1 MKYEI
6 HQIRLSEQLQNEVN
20 RIGHSA
26 AAADHS
32 IYRAHLDTTRGKWD
46 PGYLTLYTKV
56 ATVLSEN
63 TLTLEDVFRIGNI
76 GPRDDSEILEQHGPM
91 HSLSVGDLV
100 RDQDGVWHL
109 CASMGWEVVF
119 MENTPYW
126 VAA

>member
-1 MKYEI
+1 MQFQIY
-6 HQIRLSEQLQNEVN
+6 QIRLSEQLQKEVN

-46 PGYLTLYTKV
+46 PGYLALYTKV

-76 GPRDDSEILEQHGPM
+76 GPCDDSEILEQHGPM

-100 RDQDGVWHL
+100 RDQDGVWFF
-109 CASMGWEVVF
+109 CDRMGWNIVCVE
-119 MENTPYW
+119 PKKD
-126 VAA
+126 VA